1 MLEYYT
7 NQNAG
12 IFFDDNPHVCIRY
25 YIPSMTEEER
35 KSIEKYPF
43 INKKIYR
50 LGYVITKKIKRT
62 ILEYPKGTAMTGLL
76 YPVFFGVL

>member
-7 NQNAG
+7 NQKAG

-35 KSIEKYPF
+35 KSIRS
-43 INKKIYR
+43 IRLLIKKS
-50 LGYVITKKIKRT
+50 
-62 ILEYPKGTAMTGLL
+62 TG
-76 YPVFFGVL
+76 

>member
-7 NQNAG
+7 NHKAG

-35 KSIEKYPF
+35 KSIRS
-43 INKKIYR
+43 IRLLIKKIYR